1 MKRSRLATL
10 PFRLLLVA
18 IALAI
23 ALFPFVWML
32 RTSIV
37 PPDDVYVIGLDLI
50 PRETTLVNYQRA
62 WDEAALGRAM
72 LNGFYVTFGILLLQ
86 LLTVIP
92 ASFAFARL
100 SFRGQN
106 FTFLAVVGSL
116 LVSSQV
122 TAVPNFITLS
132 ALGLINTRVG
142 LILPFATSAFGIF
155 LIRQYLIATPPEL
168 MEAAKMDGL
177 SPLKTLLYIY
187 IPVARPAI
195 GAFAVFSFVIHWN
208 DYLWP
213 LLVARSAQIYTPA
226 LALAKFNIA
235 EVGRDFGALTA
246 GAAIIT
252 LPAIIAFLLAQR
264 SFVEGLTGGE
274 ITG

>member
-1 MKRSRLATL
+1 MRRRRTSTL
-10 PFRLLLVA
+10 PIRLLL
-18 IALAI
+18 IAMALI
-23 ALFPFVWML
+23 MALFPFVWML

-50 PRETTLVNYQRA
+50 PQKITFNNFERA
-62 WDEAALGRAM
+62 WSDAELGRAM
-72 LNGFYVTFGILLLQ
+72 LNGFIVTFGILLFQ
-86 LLTVIP
+86 LITVVP
-92 ASFAFARL
+92 AAFAFARL
-100 SFRGQN
+100 KFRGRN
-106 FTFLAVVGSL
+106 AIFLGVVGSL

-122 TAVPNFITLS
+122 TAVPNFLTLS
-132 ALGLINTRVG
+132 NIGLVNTRIG

-168 MEAAKMDGL
+168 LEAAKMDGL
-177 SPLKTLLYIY
+177 SAIKTLLYIY
-187 IPVARPAI
+187 VPVARPAI

-213 LLVARSAQIYTPA
+213 LLVARSAEIYTPA
-226 LALAKFNIA
+226 LALAKFNVA

-246 GAAIIT
+246 GAAIVT
-252 LPAIIAFLLAQR
+252 LPAIAAFLLAQR

-274 ITG
+274 VPG